1 LGDINMKRRSG
12 TQTVVGREAQ
22 VDFCSADGGMIVSV
36 GPMSIWL
43 ERADAEDLVE
53 TLEMALLLSGR
64 DGKLRPASANE
75 APAARRA
82 EAAS

>member
-1 LGDINMKRRSG
+1 MKRRSG

-22 VDFCSADGGMIVSV
+22 VDLCSADGGMIVSV

-53 TLEMALLLSGR
+53 TLEMALLVSRG
-64 DGKLRPASANE
+64 DGKPRSAPANE
-75 APAARRA
+75 APGARRA
-82 EAAS
+82 AAAS